1 MVIIKCIKKYIFH
14 NTQKVPL
21 SCNHCTAG
29 PCKLSKVYAHLLL
42 RNLSTSMAALRPP
55 AMALTTS
62 EAPVAA
68 SPHTKTLSAKAGC
81 SGLRNPIAKSTIS
94 HLITSGLPFSTISG
108 RPPSGLGFQS
118 ISCTLTPVSLP
129 SLPRNSSELM
139 FHQRVQPSS

>member
-29 PCKLSKVYAHLLL
+29 PCKLSKVYAHLL
-42 RNLSTSMAALRPP
+42 RYLSTSAAALRPP
-55 AMALTTS
+55 AIALTTS

-68 SPHTKTLSAKAGC
+68 SPQTKTLSANAGC

-108 RPPSGLGFQS
+108 RPPSGFGFQS
-118 ISCTLTPVSLP
+118 ISCTRTPVSLP
-129 SLPRNSSELM
+129 SLPRNSSELI
-139 FHQRVQPSS
+139 FHRRVQPSS